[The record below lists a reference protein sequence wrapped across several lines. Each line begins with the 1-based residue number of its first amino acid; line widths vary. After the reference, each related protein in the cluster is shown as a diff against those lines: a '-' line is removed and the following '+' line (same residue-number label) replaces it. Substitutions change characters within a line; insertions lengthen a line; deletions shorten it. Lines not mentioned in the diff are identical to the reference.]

1 MLGGF
6 GLLGVDTSGE
16 GAGAL
21 VLLVVTLGTTLAL
34 LGFGLVQ
41 AATAKALVE
50 IDRGTRSGRSTRT
63 AWRSLVSAPCSARC

>member
-1 MLGGF
+1 
-6 GLLGVDTSGE
+6 
-16 GAGAL
+16 

-50 IDRGTRSGRSTRT
+50 IDRGTRSGRYTRT
-63 AWRSLVSAPCSARC
+63 ASRSLVSARCSARC